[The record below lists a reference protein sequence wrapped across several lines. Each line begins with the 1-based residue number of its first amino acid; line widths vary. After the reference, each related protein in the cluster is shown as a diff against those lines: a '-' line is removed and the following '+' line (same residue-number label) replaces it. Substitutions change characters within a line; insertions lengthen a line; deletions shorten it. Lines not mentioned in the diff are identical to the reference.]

1 MKKSILL
8 IRHGKTKG
16 NMEGRYIGLKT
27 DEALC
32 EEGKQALYEIKK
44 DYQIYDNDRQI
55 YSSPMKRAIETADIL
70 FNECDVTI
78 ITNLKEIDFG
88 DFENKNY
95 QDLNGN
101 KDYQSWIDSGGKSD
115 YPGGEKL
122 DVFIKRSMAGFDE
135 IISHMGNKGI
145 SNAAVVCHGG
155 NIMAIMSCL
164 TGKDYFDFQVK
175 NGHGYKIDIEVK
187 ETEVDLI
194 SYSLI

>member
-1 MKKSILL
+1 MKLFQFELKKMMLNKRFIFL
-8 IRHGKTKG
+8 IAF
-16 NMEGRYIGLKT
+16 I
-27 DEALC
+27 
-32 EEGKQALYEIKK
+32 
-44 DYQIYDNDRQI
+44 
-55 YSSPMKRAIETADIL
+55 IL
-70 FNECDVTI
+70 FLSATI

-95 QDLNGN
+95 QELNGN
-101 KDYQSWIDSGGKSD
+101 IDYQSWIDSGGKSD

-145 SNAAVVCHGG
+145 SKAAVVCHGG

-164 TGKDYFDFQVK
+164 TGKDYFDFKVK
-175 NGHGYKIDIEVK
+175 NGHGYKIDMEVK

-194 SYSLI
+194 SYNLI

>member
-32 EEGKQALYEIKK
+32 EEGKQALYKIKK
-44 DYQIYDNDRQI
+44 DYQICDNDRQI

-135 IISHMGNKGI
+135 IISQMGNKGI